1 MKMVLPL
8 DWPALA
14 TLHGALRAGLMIGL
28 MLSIALGGYWAHL
41 YGLQVGIDQAQ
52 IEADELGQRQAQ
64 IGIRLQHLAQERQ
77 RLEQAQAH
85 LRDVRWRLA
94 AGEEVGD
101 LVERLTLAAHEHGL
115 LFERIGV
122 TPQPPADEYRRALLQ
137 LRVRGAYPAL
147 RTWLDDW
154 LAQKRVLRVRTLELT
169 QAAPAGRQVE
179 AQFEVELFDPGEDL
193 PVPRSVAHEPAR
205 GVRQTAARDLFAPWS
220 AQQPGLDLAHVPLEQ
235 IEMVG
240 SLLQGGRRHALLAS
254 AGRLYRVGLG
264 DRLGRHEGRVVA
276 LEERHVR
283 VRKRL
288 YVGDA
293 WQERSRTLSL
303 RNVAARGRDDVEDKD
318 GMDAGLVAGDR

>member
-1 MKMVLPL
+1 MALPL
-8 DWPALA
+8 DWSALA
-14 TLHGALRAGLMIGL
+14 TLHGALRAGLAIGL
-28 MLSIALGGYWAHL
+28 VLSIALGGYWARL
-41 YGLQVGIDQAQ
+41 YGLQADIDQAHL
-52 IEADELGQRQAQ
+52 EANELGQRQAQ
-64 IGIRLQHLAQERQ
+64 VGIRMQRLAEER
-77 RLEQAQAH
+77 RHLEQAQVR
-85 LRDVRWRLA
+85 LQDIRWRLA

-115 LFERIGV
+115 LFEQIGV
-122 TPQPPADEYRRALLQ
+122 TPQAPADEYRRALLQ

-147 RTWLDDW
+147 RTWLEEW
-154 LAQKRVLRVRTLELT
+154 LAQRRVLRVRTLVL
-169 QAAPAGRQVE
+169 APAVPAGRHVE
-179 AQFEVELFDPGEDL
+179 AQFEVELFDPGEDI
-193 PVPRSVAHEPAR
+193 PVPRSLAHEPAR
-205 GVRQTAARDLFAPWS
+205 GVTQAVARDLFAPWS
-220 AQQPGLDLAHVPLEQ
+220 EQQLGLGLAQVPLEQ

-276 LEERHVR
+276 LEERHVQ

-303 RNVAARGRDDVEDKD
+303 RNVAAQGRGDVEDKD
-318 GMDAGLVAGDR
+318 GVGAGLAVGDR

>member
-1 MKMVLPL
+1 MALPL

-14 TLHGALRAGLMIGL
+14 TLHGALRAGLVVGL
-28 MLSIALGGYWAHL
+28 VLLIALGGYWAHL
-41 YGLQVGIDQAQ
+41 YGLQVAIDQARV
-52 IEADELGQRQAQ
+52 EADELDQRQAQ

-77 RLEQAQAH
+77 HLEQAQAH
-85 LRDVRWRLA
+85 LQDIRWRLA

-115 LFERIGV
+115 LFEQIGV

-137 LRVRGAYPAL
+137 IRMRGAYPAL

-154 LAQKRVLRVRTLELT
+154 LAQRRVLRMRTLELAQT
-169 QAAPAGRQVE
+169 APAGRQIE
-179 AQFEVELFDPGEDL
+179 AKLEVELFDPGEDL

-205 GVRQTAARDLFAPWS
+205 VGTQTAARDLFAPWS
-220 AQQPGLDLAHVPLEQ
+220 AQQQSGLDLAQVPLEQ

-254 AGRLYRVGLG
+254 AGRLYRVALG
-264 DRLGRHEGRVVA
+264 DRLGRHGGKVVA

-288 YVGDA
+288 HVGDA

-303 RNVAARGRDDVEDKD
+303 RNVAAQGKDDVEDKD
-318 GMDAGLVAGDR
+318 GMGAGLVAGDR